1 MLLQILTPAFMQK
14 RIWILLLLLV
24 GLLVAAAAMQQYH
37 LLSLRNNL
45 KALNISYET
54 QLIRIRADEAFIQGD
69 TAAAYRLYETF
80 SDDSLLQRRQATAK
94 IFWGNNAYDSTPRKT
109 NAPKNITPVAAGV
122 PELLRT
128 IDSLSQLVQREEP
141 VEATNAL
148 PRRSPPVVM
157 ELRQKEF
164 LQFSTAKKGET
175 INYLGEMKNDKANG
189 KGVAVWKN
197 GSTYQG
203 DWKDNLRHGAG
214 VFTWADG
221 EKYTGNYENDLRQG
235 TGIYITKNGERYE
248 GEWAADKRDGA
259 GRLYDKSGKLKLEGI
274 WKADKLAKVVK
285 EY

>member
-1 MLLQILTPAFMQK
+1 MQK
-14 RIWILLLLLV
+14 RTWVLFLMLI
-24 GLLVAAAAMQQYH
+24 GLLVAVAAMQQCR
-37 LLSLRNNL
+37 LLSLQNDL
-45 KALNISYET
+45 DTLNASYEM
-54 QLIRIRADEAFIQGD
+54 QLIRIQSDEAFIQGD
-69 TAAAYRLYETF
+69 TAVAYRLYGNL
-80 SDDSLLQRRQATAK
+80 SNDSLLQRRQATAK

-109 NAPKNITPVAAGV
+109 NAPKSTAPIAAGV
-122 PELLRT
+122 PELLRA
-128 IDSLSQLVQREEP
+128 IDSLSQLIQREEP
-141 VEATNAL
+141 GEATSPL
-148 PRRSPPVVM
+148 PRHSPPMVM

-203 DWKDNLRHGAG
+203 DWKDNLRHGIG

-221 EKYTGNYENDLRQG
+221 EKYTGDYENDLRQG
-235 TGIYITKNGERYE
+235 TGTYITKNGERYE